1 MFDIELRK
9 GDRTVGRQIV
19 HSDILTVAL
28 AGVRRIAAALDA
40 DHMTITD
47 ARGDLI
53 GVFQTDERISA

>member
-19 HSDILTVAL
+19 HSEILAVAL
-28 AGVRRIAAALDA
+28 EAVHRIAANLDA

-47 ARGDLI
+47 ARGELI
-53 GVFQTDERISA
+53 GVFQTEERMSA